1 MARAGFLSS
10 LWAMSTRCVSLSLVL
25 PCANPCQPE
34 NARQSLTGIDT
45 AQGTNSVIVLRDWA
59 DQPSS
64 GTHALDMS
72 GGPSTTPAAA
82 WYMITGMRTPLQN
95 QDALAAAIDAYLRGI
110 FHCGTFSPV
119 FHHVGVSKTDPEMV
133 LSVQGWPSREAAEEY
148 WDVSDPP
155 AQTGEIMLTDSLTS
169 TGRSTQRSRT

>member
-1 MARAGFLSS
+1 M
-10 LWAMSTRCVSLSLVL
+10 TKPLVTFPL
-25 PCANPCQPE
+25 IWPKVANGPGRILEFSVGDVHKPE

-82 WYMITGMRTPLQN
+82 WYMITGMRTPLRN

-133 LSVQGWPSREAAEEY
+133 MSVQGWPSREAAEEY
-148 WDVSDPP
+148 WDSDIHWAFDP
-155 AQTGEIMLTDSLTS
+155 AVRDMMVIDFGPFKGGLKE
-169 TGRSTQRSRT
+169 